1 MKEKIP
7 INWTKKLPKKEPIN
21 LYSKRSVYLSIFP
34 SIQCILILFKLNYEA
49 KLKIDFSFAPLRQ
62 FSWREI
68 VSLEGLSLDKK
79 ESSFIRVFSYF
90 LVRLLYIFL
99 RKNVLERLINK
110 SSSLSNNSMSKKKLK
125 LNQNPIDMEIMNF
138 FPSFPSFCSVKMGC
152 GTVRFGVFFIIDI
165 LACSSK
171 G

>member
-49 KLKIDFSFAPLRQ
+49 KLKIDFSLRH

-110 SSSLSNNSMSKKKLK
+110 SSSLSNNSMSKKNWNWTKIQLIWK
-125 LNQNPIDMEIMNF
+125 
-138 FPSFPSFCSVKMGC
+138 
-152 GTVRFGVFFIIDI
+152 
-165 LACSSK
+165 
-171 G
+171 